1 MKKLLE
7 YIKPYMGLIFLALI
21 IKLLASMTELVIPSI
36 LKKIIDDIV
45 PQGNIKS
52 IYFWGGIMLICAV
65 ACFMTNVISNRISAT
80 SSGYITR
87 KLRHDVFEKISSF
100 SAEQTDK
107 FTISSLVSRL
117 TSDTYNVNQMLLR
130 LQRIGV
136 RGPILLIGGILITL
150 TMDPVL
156 TLVLLA
162 TLPLIAVVVYFVT
175 KISVPIYTYT
185 QSMLDSLV
193 RVVQENITG
202 VRIIKALSKT
212 DYERRRFEK
221 VNTELSDAEQK
232 ASIVM
237 QITSPT
243 TTFIMNLGLC
253 FVVLAGAYRVNSGLG
268 KPGTIIAFQSYFTII
283 MQAMMGI
290 TRIFILYSKGAASAE
305 RLAEV
310 LDTEE
315 GLKLAESDTIA
326 SPYHVEF
333 KNVSFSYNKIEN
345 NLTDI
350 SFALKKGETLGI
362 IGATGSGKSTVIN
375 LLIRFYDPDSGTIR
389 IMGRDIRSIPRE
401 ELCAKLGIAFQNDF
415 LMQDTI
421 RENIDFGRSL
431 TDEEIADAA
440 ENAMAMEF
448 IKALPDGMEHR
459 LTVRGSNLSGG
470 QKQRLL
476 IARALAAKPEIL
488 ILDDSSSALDYKTDA
503 ELRKNLHSNFRD
515 TTTIIVAQRISSI
528 MHAQHI
534 LVMDDGRAMAYG
546 THREL
551 MDTCPVYRQIAESQM
566 GGERYA

>member
-1 MKKLLE
+1 MKKLFE
-7 YIKPYMGLIFLALI
+7 YIKPYIGLILSALF
-21 IKLLASMTELVIPSI
+21 IKLLASMMELVIPSI

-52 IYFWGGIMLICAV
+52 IYLWGGIMIFCAL
-65 ACFMTNVISNRISAT
+65 ASLLANVISNRISAT
-80 SSGYITR
+80 SSGYVTL

-150 TMDPVL
+150 TIDPVL
-156 TLVLLA
+156 TTVLLA
-162 TLPLIAVVVYFVT
+162 TLPLIVLVVYFVT
-175 KISVPIYTYT
+175 KISIPIYTRT

-212 DYERRRFEK
+212 DYERRRFER
-221 VNTELSDAEQK
+221 VNTELSDVEKK

-243 TTFIMNLGLC
+243 TTVIMNLGLC
-253 FVVLAGAYRVNSGLG
+253 FVVLAGAYRVNSGLVQ
-268 KPGTIIAFQSYFTII
+268 PGTIIAFQSYFTII

-290 TRIFILYSKGAASAE
+290 TRIFILYSKGAASAN

-310 LDTEE
+310 LDSQE
-315 GLKLAESDTIA
+315 GLRLEKDNTTA
-326 SPYHVEF
+326 SQYHIEF
-333 KNVSFSYNKIEN
+333 EKVSFSYNKIEN

-350 SFALKKGETLGI
+350 SFALRKGDTLGI
-362 IGATGSGKSTVIN
+362 IGATGSGKSTIIN
-375 LLIRFYDPDSGTIR
+375 LLIRFYDPDSGIIR
-389 IMGRDIRSIPRE
+389 IMGRDIRSIPRD
-401 ELCAKLGIAFQNDF
+401 ELCAKLGIVFQNDF

-421 RENIDFGRSL
+421 RENIDYGRSL
-431 TDEEIADAA
+431 TDEEIHTAAD
-440 ENAMAMEF
+440 NAMALEF
-448 IKALPDGMEHR
+448 IDALPERMEHL

-488 ILDDSSSALDYKTDA
+488 ILDDSSSALDYKTDS
-503 ELRKNLHSNFRD
+503 ELRRNLHSNFRD

-528 MHAQHI
+528 MHSQHI
-534 LVMDDGRAMAYG
+534 LVMDDGQALAYG
-546 THREL
+546 THQEL
-551 MDTCPVYRQIAESQM
+551 MDTCSVYRQIAQSQM
-566 GGERYA
+566 GGSYYA